1 MVRID
6 NREKMRKK
14 AGSLYKRKGS
24 SVRSV
29 AAELGLSYGAT
40 HRLIAE
46 SEVGLRSRGRPQE

>member
-1 MVRID
+1 MRIE
-6 NREKMRKK
+6 NREKMTKK
-14 AGSLYKRKGS
+14 AGTLYKKKGA

-46 SEVGLRSRGRPQE
+46 SEVGLRRRGKPQS